1 MQRQSALWPGHIGEG
16 MGRGQVGHTEL
27 FCRPL
32 HDVEQGRQNLRV
44 RKDTDLL
51 LRVITRL
58 LNRQGSGT
66 LGDIWE
72 AGLTT
77 G

>member
-16 MGRGQVGHTEL
+16 TGRGQVGHTEL

-32 HDVEQGRQNLRV
+32 RDAEQGRKNLRV

-51 LRVITRL
+51 
-58 LNRQGSGT
+58 
-66 LGDIWE
+66 
-72 AGLTT
+72 
-77 G
+77 

>member
-16 MGRGQVGHTEL
+16 MGRGQVSHT

-58 LNRQGSGT
+58 LNRQESGT

-72 AGLTT
+72 VGLTT